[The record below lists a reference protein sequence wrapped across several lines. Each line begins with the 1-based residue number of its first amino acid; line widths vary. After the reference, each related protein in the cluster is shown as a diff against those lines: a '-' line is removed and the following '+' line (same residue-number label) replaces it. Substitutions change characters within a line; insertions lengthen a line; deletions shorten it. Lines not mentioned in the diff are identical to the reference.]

1 MSTEL
6 YGPEFFVGRS
16 ETVALSASVVVPVV
30 CEFVAPRSVL
40 DLGCGQ
46 GEWLAAFDVE
56 ERFGVDIAAP
66 DAPGFLQFDLCEPL
80 NLARTYDLV
89 VSVEVG
95 EHLPEDAADTYVAS
109 IVRHSDRV
117 LFSAAVPGQEGTG
130 HINCQPH
137 EYWHAKFATHG
148 FEARDVIRPLI
159 QNDQRVSWWYRENLF
174 LYGR

>member
-1 MSTEL
+1 MSAVL
-6 YGPEFFVGRS
+6 YGPEFFAGRG
-16 ETVALSASVVVPVV
+16 ETVRRSASVVVPIVA
-30 CEFVAPRSVL
+30 ELVAPRSVL

-46 GEWLAAFDVE
+46 GEWLEAFEVE
-56 ERFGVDIAAP
+56 EKLGVDIAAP
-66 DAPGFLQFDLCEPL
+66 DGIGFLQFDLCEPL

-95 EHLPEDAADTYVAS
+95 EHLPEDAADTYIES
-109 IVRHSDRV
+109 IARHGDRV

-137 EYWHAKFATHG
+137 EYWHRKFEAHG
-148 FEARDVIRPLI
+148 FAVLDVIRPRI
-159 QNDQRVSWWYRENLF
+159 EHDQRVSWWYRNNLF